1 MHAPAFVSILATGV
15 VGSAL
20 LFQAAPASAESHTGM
35 PTLSAQFDGGLC
47 ATTINAKANIFDDS
61 NQVSI
66 GYQTNDI
73 AGTGSAGCGSSLVAV
88 VNWRNLDS
96 GGVGSVSRHMFHN
109 ETNSISFA
117 PGPGRIAI
125 ELTTLS
131 THFPDAS
138 RLEVVMHG

>member
-1 MHAPAFVSILATGV
+1 MIFFALIWPAHHLVVTLWNTRAVVSPPATW
-15 VGSAL
+15 SASVL
-20 LFQAAPASAESHTGM
+20 RGP
-35 PTLSAQFDGGLC
+35 C

-73 AGTGSAGCGSSLVAV
+73 AGTGSAGCGSSLVAL

-96 GGVGSVSRHMFHN
+96 GGEGSVSQHMFRN
-109 ETNSISFA
+109 ETNSISLA

-125 ELTTLS
+125 ELTTLG
-131 THFPDAS
+131 THFPEAS

>member
-1 MHAPAFVSILATGV
+1 MHAPAFASILATGV

-20 LFQAAPASAESHTGM
+20 LFQAAPVSAESHTGM

-88 VNWRNLDS
+88 VNWRNLNS